1 MSDTLRQQQLAFA
14 AHVRDP
20 ANNPAP
26 DGIEDR
32 RMAIYRD
39 LFFNSLQS
47 LLASNFPVIRKTL
60 GDDAWRALVRAFYA
74 THRAQTPLF
83 TEVGNEFVEWL
94 SPRDGWLPE
103 LAHYEYAELALSI
116 SDAPIPPHDPSGN
129 LLDAIPVA
137 SPHAWPLAYTWPVH
151 RIGPDFQPDAPP
163 AEPTLLLLHRDP
175 AGDVHFSTLSPVT
188 FALLASIETN
198 TTESGRNLL
207 QTLATQAQA
216 PDPAAFLQ
224 DGEATL
230 RDLHTQG
237 VLLGTV
243 PRC

>member
-1 MSDTLRQQQLAFA
+1 MSEELRAQQMAFA
-14 AHVRDP
+14 AHLRDP
-20 ANNPAP
+20 EGNTAP

-32 RMAIYRD
+32 RLKIYRD
-39 LFFNSLQS
+39 LLFGSIET

-74 THRAQTPLF
+74 NHRAQTPLF
-83 TEVGNEFVEWL
+83 TQVGNEFVEWL

-116 SDAPIPPHDPSGN
+116 SDAPVPPHDPNGD
-129 LLDAIPVA
+129 LVDEIPIA

-151 RIGPDFQPDAPP
+151 RIGPDHQPDAPP
-163 AEPTLLLLHRDP
+163 PEPTLLLLHRDP

-188 FALLASIETN
+188 FRLLQLIEPTN
-198 TTESGRNLL
+198 ATGRTLL
-207 QTLATQAQA
+207 QTLATEAAA
-216 PDPAAFLQ
+216 PDPDAFLRE
-224 DGEATL
+224 GASILEH
-230 RDLHTQG
+230 LHTKG